1 MGFGNLGV
9 KEATD
14 TFLVNGKSFNL
25 SKEVET
31 GEQTII
37 RNNDIPLTQEEI
49 FTAGAFYDAELSEV
63 EWAKIKSWDEDNYL
77 EIKGA
82 SFEDVEEIL
91 NDSTYKNIFRDAAG
105 EDPNNLS
112 FADAIEGGA
121 LLKSIGGM
129 NTGKSY
135 GGAYDAD
142 PQSLVYPL
150 NRDPE
155 EKFDYLQVVG
165 YEYIPGLAS
174 KDWTW
179 DAGISRK
186 TTKDEDGNE
195 TDNYEVKA
203 SPNFRRPGARYNQDA
218 RKKNILATVR
228 LPMTGALSESNSVG
242 WGPDNLDALR
252 LAGARLASAGID
264 MFTGGNIDEIFR
276 EMGGEIENLLG
287 DITKEQIKAFF
298 AGEAVGA
305 NIFTRGTGMVLNP
318 NLELLFNGP
327 NLRTFQYAF
336 NFVPREPAE
345 AQNIRNIIRFF
356 KQNMAPKKS
365 DKGTFL
371 QSPNIFQ
378 LKYLTDGGEDHPFL
392 NHIKLTALTNFTVNY
407 TPSNQYMTYEEN
419 KSMTAYQVGMTFS
432 ELEPVLFDD
441 FNEGE
446 IVGVVDGDYSNASVV
461 GDNYFSM
468 GY

>member
-1 MGFGNLGV
+1 MAGQGNKGRN
-9 KEATD
+9 
-14 TFLVNGKSFNL
+14 TFLVKGKSFNL
-25 SKEVET
+25 SEEVDT
-31 GEQTII
+31 GKQTII

-49 FTAGAFYDAELSEV
+49 FTAGAFYNADNSEV
-63 EWAKIKSWDEDNYL
+63 EWADITSWDEDNYL
-77 EIKGA
+77 EVKGA
-82 SFEDVEEIL
+82 AFEDVEEIL
-91 NDSTYKNIFRDAAG
+91 NDSTYKNIFRDAA
-105 EDPNNLS
+105 EELPNNIS
-112 FADAIEGGA
+112 FADAIEGGGI
-121 LLKSIGGM
+121 LKSIGGM

-165 YEYIPGLAS
+165 YEYIPGMSS

-186 TTKDEDGNE
+186 KEKDVDGNE
-195 TDNYEVKA
+195 TGRYKLDAKKGPDF
-203 SPNFRRPGARYNQDA
+203 SRPSSRYTSDA
-218 RKKNILATVR
+218 RKKNILGTVR

-242 WGPDNLDALR
+242 WGPDNLSALS

-264 MFTGGNIDEIFR
+264 IFTGGNIDDIFA
-276 EMGGEIENLLG
+276 EAGDTIQNLIG
-287 DITKEQIKAFF
+287 DISKEQIKTFF

-305 NIFTRGTGMVLNP
+305 NIFTRGTGMILNP

-327 NLRTFQYAF
+327 NLRTFQYSF
-336 NFVPREPAE
+336 NFIPREPAE
-345 AQNIRNIIRFF
+345 ARNIRNIIRFF
-356 KQNMAPKKS
+356 KQNMAPKRDS
-365 DKGTFL
+365 GGTFL
-371 QSPNIFQ
+371 ESPNIFQ

-419 KSMTAYQVGMTFS
+419 KSMTAYQVGMTFN

-446 IVGVVDGDYSNASVV
+446 IVGAVDGDYSNARVV

>member
-14 TFLVNGKSFNL
+14 TFLVDGKSFNL
-25 SKEVET
+25 SKEVDT
-31 GEQTII
+31 GKQTII
-37 RNNDIPLTQEEI
+37 RNNDIPLSQEEI
-49 FTAGAFYDAELSEV
+49 FTAGDFYNIEDSEV
-63 EWAKIKSWDEDNYL
+63 EWADITSWDDDNYL
-77 EIKGA
+77 EVKGA

-91 NDSTYKNIFRDAAG
+91 NDPKYKTIFRDAA
-105 EDPNNLS
+105 EELPSNIS
-112 FADAIEGGA
+112 FADAIEGGGI
-121 LLKSIGGM
+121 LKSIGGM
-129 NTGKSY
+129 NTGKAY

-165 YEYIPGLAS
+165 YEYIPGMSS

-179 DAGISRK
+179 DAGISK
-186 TTKDEDGNE
+186 KEEGGYDA
-195 TDNYEVKA
+195 KIQ
-203 SPNFRRPGARYNQDA
+203 NFSRPSSRYTSDA
-218 RKKNILATVR
+218 RKKNILGTAR
-228 LPMTGALSESNSVG
+228 LPMTGALSESNTVG
-242 WGPDNLDALR
+242 WGADNLDALTQ
-252 LAGARLASAGID
+252 AGARLAAAGID
-264 MFTGGNIDEIFR
+264 VFTGGNIDQIFDDA
-276 EMGGEIENLLG
+276 GDTIKNLIG
-287 DITKEQIKAFF
+287 DVSKEQIKTFF

-305 NIFTRGTGMVLNP
+305 NIFTRGTGMILNP

-327 NLRTFQYAF
+327 NLRTFQYSF
-336 NFVPREPAE
+336 NFIPREPAE
-345 AQNIRNIIRFF
+345 ARNIRNIIRFF
-356 KQNMAPKKS
+356 KQNMAPKRDGS
-365 DKGTFL
+365 GTFL
-371 QSPNIFQ
+371 ESPNIFQ
-378 LKYLTDGGEDHPFL
+378 LKYLTDGGQDHPFL

-419 KSMTAYQVGMTFS
+419 KSMTAYQVGMTFN

-446 IVGVVDGDYSNASVV
+446 IVGAVDGDYSNARVV